1 MLSFCRDNLPDL
13 NIICIHIKTALLN
26 PSTHIFV
33 TNENEGVLWW
43 WRKTLICSVS
53 YTVMWNQGLLMWS
66 SLELGW
72 FSSLQLL
79 QTGFSTNNPKKKW
92 KVGSYFVLV
101 TVQLKQPPQAP
112 MSARGGPC
120 WWLCFQGCENLHLG
134 AYKANVR
141 QVFEGDSLAWLL
153 VSLLA
158 SWSANLTFPQG
169 EL

>member
-1 MLSFCRDNLPDL
+1 MFYQLSYISSLGKTLKSFQSKGMLRFCRDNLPDL

-43 WRKTLICSVS
+43 WYKTLICSVS
-53 YTVMWNQGLLMWS
+53 YTVMRNQGLLMWS

-92 KVGSYFVLV
+92 KLGSVLTIICTCYSSV
-101 TVQLKQPPQAP
+101 KTASTGSHVCPWWPPLVALF
-112 MSARGGPC
+112 SRLRK
-120 WWLCFQGCENLHLG
+120 LCI
-134 AYKANVR
+134 
-141 QVFEGDSLAWLL
+141 
-153 VSLLA
+153 
-158 SWSANLTFPQG
+158 
-169 EL
+169 